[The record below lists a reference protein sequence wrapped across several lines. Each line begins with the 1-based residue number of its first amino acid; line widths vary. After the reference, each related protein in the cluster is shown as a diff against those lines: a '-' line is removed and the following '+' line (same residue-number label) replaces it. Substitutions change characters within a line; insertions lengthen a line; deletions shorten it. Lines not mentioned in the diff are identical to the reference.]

1 MNDTNL
7 TKIADKIQK
16 LLSLAGNNPSAE
28 EAKAALLKAQ
38 QLMAEYNM
46 SEADLGSGEQIKYSL
61 EFCKCRVNPRSKMI
75 CMIIANAFACKVIT
89 HMNKICFFGRED
101 NAKAAQSAMDYIH
114 RVLERGMNAEVRK
127 HGFNNTSEAGSSLVY
142 NSYARGFI
150 AGLKEQLDAQT
161 VALAVIVP
169 EDVKTKFNEKFPN
182 LRNTTCRMKSGY
194 YASAYA
200 NGHTDGRSA
209 MSKRSLHS

>member
-1 MNDTNL
+1 MNDIKM

-46 SEADLGSGEQIKYSL
+46 SEADLTGEEQIKYSL
-61 EFCKCRVNPRSKMI
+61 EFCKCRVNPRSKQI
-75 CMIIANAFACKVIT
+75 CVIIANAFACKVII
-89 HMNKICFFGRED
+89 HMDKICFFGRED

-114 RVLERGMNAEVRK
+114 RVLERGMNEEVRK
-127 HGFNNTSEAGSSLVY
+127 HGFKNTSQAGSSMVY

-150 AGLKEQLDAQT
+150 VGLKEELDAQT

-169 EDVKTKFNEKFPN
+169 EDVKTKFNEKFP
-182 LRNTTCRMKSGY
+182 RVRETTCRMKSGH
-194 YASAYA
+194 YASAYS
-200 NGHTDGRSA
+200 NGHKAGHSA
-209 MSKRSLHS
+209 MAKRSIEA